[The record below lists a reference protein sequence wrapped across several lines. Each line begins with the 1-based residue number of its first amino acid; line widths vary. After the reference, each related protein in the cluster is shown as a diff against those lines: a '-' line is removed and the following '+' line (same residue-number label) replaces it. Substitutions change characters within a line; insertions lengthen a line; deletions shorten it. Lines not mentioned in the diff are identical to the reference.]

1 MADASRRSDFAV
13 SKIHSIFLLLALS
26 CFAPL
31 ACQQAEGAT
40 VQVVDLE
47 GLKAAIPA
55 HNDQGMLLNF
65 WAIWCGPC
73 VAELPELLE
82 VAHEFEGQGGRVLGV
97 SYDLMVPGSDPAT
110 IETTVREFLEGRGH
124 HFPTVIYD
132 ADDYDAIDAHFDLP
146 GPVPITLAID
156 KDGNIVDRQNG
167 SASKAR
173 FQEMMRKALGQ

>member
-1 MADASRRSDFAV
+1 V
-13 SKIHSIFLLLALS
+13 SKIQHIFLLLALS

-82 VAHEFEGQGGRVLGV
+82 VAHEYEGQGGRVLGV
-97 SYDLMVPGSDPAT
+97 SYDLMVPGSDLAT
-110 IETTVREFLEGRGH
+110 IEATVRDFLEGRGH

-132 ADDYDAIDAHFDLP
+132 ADDYDAINSYFEMGGAV
-146 GPVPITLAID
+146 PVTLAID
-156 KDGNIVDRQNG
+156 KDGNIVDRQEG
-167 SASKAR
+167 SASRAR
-173 FQEMMRKALGQ
+173 FEEMMRKALGL